1 MIKKN
6 TPMKKLKLT
15 IALSTFFLALVGCQ
29 STPNDPVDMKEGL
42 DTAIKET
49 KVLKAPKPLTQ
60 VPNSVQQELMF
71 DGMNQAKQG
80 LLAEKRL
87 EVSATDVDAQDF
99 FQAIVR
105 GSRYNVVIHPEVS
118 GQISLNLNNV
128 TLSEALTV
136 VEDVYGYEILRSG
149 NMVQV
154 FPQGIRTETIALNYL
169 FLKRFGSST
178 TSINSGGVSEN
189 DPNSGNSSNNNNNNS
204 NSGSNGSSN
213 RGNNNGGN
221 SGSNNQNSGIN
232 LYTENE
238 SDFWAELKT
247 SLTAFVGTGGGRA
260 VIVSP
265 QAGLVTVRG
274 LPQEITDVKKF
285 IKDTESHLHRQVII
299 EAKIMEVT
307 LNDDFQQGIK
317 WEKVLDQVG
326 SAEIVYST
334 TGNVVGNVIS
344 NTIGGVNSLAFS
356 KQTNGSDFSGVIELL
371 QTQGNVQVLSSP
383 RITATNNQKA
393 VIKVGEDEY
402 FVTEVSST
410 TTTGTSTTTT
420 PEIELTPF
428 FSGIALDVTPQISK
442 DGSVILHVH
451 PSVTLTEEQNKTIHI
466 GSETLI
472 LPLAQSSVRE
482 SDTIIRANS
491 GEVVVIGG
499 LIETYN
505 VDMESKTPILG
516 DIPYLGELFK
526 NKSQTSQK
534 RELVIM
540 LKPIV
545 VGQDT
550 WKTQLQDAR
559 SLLTK
564 WFPDEL
570 EECELSDEGE
580 LTAECQEQCKDVDY
594 ASAHDVCQTTEK
606 NAVNNG
612 N

>member
-1 MIKKN
+1 
-6 TPMKKLKLT
+6 MKKLKLT
-15 IALSTFFLALVGCQ
+15 IALSTIFFALVGCQ
-29 STPNDPVDMKEGL
+29 TAPRDPVDIKEDL
-42 DTAIKET
+42 DTSIKEA
-49 KVLKAPKPLTQ
+49 KDFNGPKPLTQ

-71 DGMNQAKQG
+71 SDMNQAKQG
-80 LLAEKRL
+80 MLAEKRL
-87 EVSATDVDAQDF
+87 EISATEVAAKDF

-105 GSRYNVVIHPEVS
+105 GSRYNVVIHPDVA
-118 GQISLNLNNV
+118 GQISLSLSNV
-128 TLSEALTV
+128 TLTEALTV
-136 VEDVYGYEILRSG
+136 VEDVYGYEIQRSG
-149 NMVQV
+149 NVVQV
-154 FPQGIRTETIALNYL
+154 FPPGIRTETIALNYL
-169 FLKRFGSST
+169 FLKRFGSSS

-189 DPNSGNSSNNNNNNS
+189 DPNSGNNSNNSNNN
-204 NSGSNGSSN
+204 SNGSSN
-213 RGNNNGGN
+213 RSNNNNRGGN
-221 SGSNNQNSGIN
+221 GGSNNQNSGIN

-238 SDFWAELKT
+238 SNFWDELKE
-247 SLTAFVGTGGGRA
+247 SLTAFVGTGGGRS

-274 LPQEITDVKKF
+274 LPQEISAVKKF
-285 IKDTESHLHRQVII
+285 ISDTESHLHRQVII

-317 WEKVLDQVG
+317 WEQVLNPVG
-326 SAEIVYST
+326 TGSELIYSA
-334 TGNVVGNVIS
+334 TGGVIGNVIS
-344 NTIGGVNSLAFS
+344 NTIGGVNTLSYQNQGNDSNF
-356 KQTNGSDFSGVIELL
+356 TGVIELL

-451 PSVTLTEEQNKTIHI
+451 PSVTLTEEQNKTIQI
-466 GSETLI
+466 GSEELI

-505 VDMESKTPILG
+505 IDMESKTPILG

-526 NKSQTSQK
+526 NKSQKSQK

-550 WKTQLQDAR
+550 WTTQLQDAR
-559 SLLTK
+559 RLLTK
-564 WFPDEL
+564 WFPDEV
-570 EECELSDEGE
+570 EECELSDEGKLSE
-580 LTAECQEQCKDVDY
+580 ECQQQCADAEY
-594 ASAHDVCQTTEK
+594 AQEHEVCQAAEQ
-606 NAVNNG
+606 NAASTNQ
-612 N
+612 

>member
-1 MIKKN
+1 MKKS
-6 TPMKKLKLT
+6 KLKLKLN
-15 IALSTFFLALVGCQ
+15 IALSTLLFALVGCQ
-29 STPNDPVDMKEGL
+29 SVPKDAVDMKEGL
-42 DTAIKET
+42 DEAIKET
-49 KVLKAPKPLTQ
+49 KSFNGPKPLTQ
-60 VPNSVQQELMF
+60 VPSSVQQELMLN
-71 DGMNQAKQG
+71 DMNQAKQG
-80 LLAEKRL
+80 MLAEKRL
-87 EVSATDVDAQDF
+87 EVSATEVDAKDF

-105 GSRYNVVIHPEVS
+105 GSRYNVIIHPDVT
-118 GQISLNLNNV
+118 GQISLSLNNV

-136 VEDVYGYEILRSG
+136 VEDVYGYEIIRRG
-149 NMVQV
+149 NVVKV
-154 FPQGIRTETIALNYL
+154 FPPGIRTETIALNYL

-178 TSINSGGVSEN
+178 TTINSGGVSEN
-189 DPNSGNSSNNNNNNS
+189 DPNSGNSGNNNS
-204 NSGSNGSSN
+204 GNNSSNNSG
-213 RGNNNGGN
+213 GNNNQNGN
-221 SGSNNQNSGIN
+221 SGSNSQNSGIN

-238 SDFWAELKT
+238 SDFWKELKE
-247 SLTAFVGTGGGRA
+247 SLIAFVGTGEGRS

-265 QAGLVTVRG
+265 QAGLVTVRA
-274 LPQEITDVKKF
+274 LPQEITAVKNF
-285 IKDTESHLHRQVII
+285 ITATESHLHRQVII

-317 WEKVLDQVG
+317 WNKVLDQVG
-326 SAEIVYST
+326 SADIIYST
-334 TGNVVGNVIS
+334 TGNVVGSVIS
-344 NTIGGVNSLAFS
+344 DTIGGVNRIDFS
-356 KQTNGSDFSGVIELL
+356 KKTSSSDFSGVIELL

-420 PEIELTPF
+420 PTVELTPF

-451 PSVTLTEEQNKTIHI
+451 PSVTLTDEQNKTIVI
-466 GSETLI
+466 GNSTLV

-505 VDMESKTPILG
+505 IDMESKTPILG

-526 NKSQTSQK
+526 NKSQKSQK

-545 VGQDT
+545 IGQDT
-550 WKTQLQDAR
+550 WKNQLQDAR

-564 WFPDEL
+564 WFP
-570 EECELSDEGE
+570 EEVEACELSADGK
-580 LTAECQEQCKDVDY
+580 LTQECQEQCADAEY
-594 ASAHDVCQTTEK
+594 ATDHMVCQAAK
-606 NAVNNG
+606 QNAVSNEQ
-612 N
+612 